1 MDAPNENVFLTILR
15 SLTGTW
21 NYAHSPSS
29 HTALSNEKIAIGCFA
44 SSKWN
49 RFRQHA
55 IASIIIALNTSRLGG
70 RPPRASLSVR

>member
-55 IASIIIALNTSRLGG
+55 SASIMIVPNT
-70 RPPRASLSVR
+70 RASLSVR